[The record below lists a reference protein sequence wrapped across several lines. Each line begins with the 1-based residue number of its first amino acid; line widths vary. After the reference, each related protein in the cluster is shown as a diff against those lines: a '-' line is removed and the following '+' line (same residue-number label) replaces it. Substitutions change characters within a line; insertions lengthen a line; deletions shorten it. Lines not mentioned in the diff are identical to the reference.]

1 MKCLLVVSCLVALA
15 AANPGYLG
23 VPAIAHTA
31 YAAAPVAYSAI
42 VAPGAV
48 TSQYHTQD
56 TLGQYAYGYQGDT
69 SAKHEVRTA
78 DGITQGAY
86 SYLDSNGLVQS
97 ARYVSDPLNGFRVAA
112 TNDPSLAASAG
123 PAVVAAAPTVL
134 ATAPV
139 AVADTVEVAAAKAAH
154 FNAHAAAKAALLGRK
169 RRSPGYLT
177 AGAPV
182 AVAHAAPAVVAAPVS
197 TFGYSSVSVHPPT
210 VVGVRAHVAPA
221 VVAVA
226 SPVAIADTVEVS
238 AARAAHFNAHVA
250 AKAALLGRKKRSPG
264 YLSAVA
270 PAAAFGYS
278 SVAAHPA
285 GLVAHPAPLALAPSV
300 SLVDPVAIAAGAPL
314 PVADTIEVAA
324 ARAAHFNAHAAAK
337 GVLLG

>member
-1 MKCLLVVSCLVALA
+1 MKCMLVVSCLVALA

-23 VPAIAHTA
+23 APAIAHTA

-123 PAVVAAAPTVL
+123 PAVVAAAPAVV
-134 ATAPV
+134 ATDA
-139 AVADTVEVAAAKAAH
+139 AVRAAH
-154 FNAHAAAKAALLGRK
+154 FNAHVAAKAALLGRK
-169 RRSPGYLT
+169 RRSPGYLS
-177 AGAPV
+177 AAAPLAVAHAAAPV
-182 AVAHAAPAVVAAPVS
+182 AVAHAAPAVVAAAPAVVAAPVS
-197 TFGYSSVSVHPPT
+197 TFGYSSVSAHPAT
-210 VVGVRAHVAPA
+210 VVGYAAHAAP
-221 VVAVA
+221 VAVA
-226 SPVAIADTVEVS
+226 HAAPVAVAHAAPVAVAD
-238 AARAAHFNAHVA
+238 AAHIA
-250 AKAALLGRKKRSPG
+250 AKAALLGRKKRSPVF
-264 YLSAVA
+264 LHSAAVA
-270 PAAAFGYS
+270 
-278 SVAAHPA
+278 
-285 GLVAHPAPLALAPSV
+285 APLAYAAP
-300 SLVDPVAIAAGAPL
+300 IA
-314 PVADTIEVAA
+314 TTY
-324 ARAAHFNAHAAAK
+324 AHAPIATTYAHAPI
-337 GVLLG
+337 LAF